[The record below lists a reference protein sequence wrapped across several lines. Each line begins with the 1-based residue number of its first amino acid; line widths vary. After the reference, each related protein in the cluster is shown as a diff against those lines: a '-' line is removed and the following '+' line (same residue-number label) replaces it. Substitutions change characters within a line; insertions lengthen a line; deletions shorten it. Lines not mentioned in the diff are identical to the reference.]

1 MFERKILKYLT
12 LIFFIYSTNSYCLE
26 NKILVKVEK
35 EIITSID
42 VDNESR
48 YLLSLNKNIKNLNE
62 KEIYQISKKSII
74 KEKIQSIEILK
85 NFKDPKVPDEYLK
98 EILKNIYQR
107 IGIKD
112 LDNFKEY
119 LKKNDIKYQYV
130 KDKIE
135 IEALWNDLIIKKFSS
150 KIKINEEEIRQKI
163 LTNNKKFLK
172 SFLVSEIFFE
182 TSNTDEIQVYFNK
195 IKKTIEEKGFNNA
208 ALTFSTSDTSDSGG
222 KLGWINEE
230 SLNDSLKSVFLNMKK
245 NEFTD
250 PITVPGGFLVLK
262 IDGIKEIKK
271 NQNKEEE
278 VKKLINIKKNDQ
290 LNQFSK
296 MYFNKIKKDIQIN
309 EL

>member
-85 NFKDPKVPDEYLK
+85 NFKDPKVPDKYLK

-271 NQNKEEE
+271 NQNTEEE